1 MAKTNSG
8 VKEAR
13 THFEQ
18 VPLEVVKEIAVIDDG
33 AEKAAGTEGGTLEP
47 PSPTKGKSAR
57 VAARS
62 PARKRK

>member
-18 VPLEVVKEIAVIDDG
+18 VPLEVVKEIAVIDDV
-33 AEKAAGTEGGTLEP
+33 AEKTAGTEGTLEP
-47 PSPTKGKSAR
+47 RAPTNRKSAR